1 MGMESTAALDRDSLV
16 LGRYRPLR
24 PLGRGGSGSVWLVRD
39 ERSDRDVALK
49 VVALEGK
56 AGSRAEREVEA
67 GARLRHP
74 RCLRALA
81 LARDESHVYVAYPYV
96 AGTTL
101 REAFRAGELDEDGA
115 VEAAAQVLEALGH
128 AHRNGIVHRDVKPA
142 NVMLEERRSRGSGGG
157 VVGKD
162 VVSVRVLDFGL
173 AQISEVET
181 LTAAG
186 DVPGTLA
193 YIAPERLD
201 GEEATGAAD
210 VWSVGVILWEALAGR
225 HPFSCGSPLDTAR
238 RIRAGA
244 PPLSSRR
251 PDLPAALCATVDGML
266 ALETKRRPRPE
277 RAAAALRRAA
287 TAEEEAVLPAVSA
300 ANAVPRAA
308 HAGLAGV
315 FTLAAALLLPFFP
328 TGWPFLLAGL
338 VALTALAN
346 PSAGLALALAAPLLP
361 LGNTSLGLALA
372 YVPPALAWYVL
383 FKRDPRSGLLFVLG
397 PLLAP
402 IGAIGLVPAL
412 VAHVRGSLQ
421 RSVLA
426 AFSVLTAVAVAAL
439 VGSPI
444 PLTGEEPASLA
455 LGATSSPS
463 EAAAAVVDF
472 IGNPSAVWIE
482 AIVFAAAAAAT
493 GLARSRGLVGVGL
506 WGAAFLAAALL
517 APAGAV
523 GVFPLGLAVCGA
535 TVLLL
540 IPTRRVVH

>member
-1 MGMESTAALDRDSLV
+1 MESTAALDRDGLV

-24 PLGRGGSGSVWLVRD
+24 PLGTGGTGSVWLVRD
-39 ERSDRDVALK
+39 ERSGRAVALK

-74 RCLRALA
+74 RCLQALA
-81 LARDESHVYVAYPYV
+81 LARDDRHVYVAYPYV

-101 REAFRAGELDEDGA
+101 REAFRAGELDEEGA
-115 VEAAAQVLEALGH
+115 VEAAVQVLEALAH

-142 NVMLEERRSRGSGGG
+142 NVMLEGG
-157 VVGKD
+157 D
-162 VVSVRVLDFGL
+162 RVSVRVLDFGL

-244 PPLSSRR
+244 PPLASRR
-251 PDLPAALCATVDGML
+251 PDLPAALCAAVDGML
-266 ALETKRRPRPE
+266 AHEPKRRPRPE

-287 TAEEEAVLPAVSA
+287 TSEEEVVLPAPAA
-300 ANAVPRAA
+300 ANMVPRAI
-308 HAGLAGV
+308 HAGLAGL

-328 TGWPFLLAGL
+328 LGWPFLLCAL
-338 VALTALAN
+338 VALAALAN

-361 LGNTSLGLALA
+361 LGNSSLGLALA
-372 YVPPALAWYVL
+372 YLPLALAWFFV
-383 FKRDPRSGLLFVLG
+383 FRGDPRSGLLFVLG

-402 IGAIGLVPAL
+402 IGALGLVPAL
-412 VAHVRGSLQ
+412 VAHVRAPLRRSL
-421 RSVLA
+421 LG
-426 AFSVLTAVAVAAL
+426 AFSVLAAVAVAAL
-439 VGSPI
+439 VGASI
-444 PLTGEEPASLA
+444 PLTGAESAGSLA

-463 EAAAAVVDF
+463 DATAAVFGFLVDA
-472 IGNPSAVWIE
+472 SAVWTE

-493 GLARSRGLVGVGL
+493 GLARSRGLLGVGI

-517 APAGAV
+517 APTGAV
-523 GVFPLGLAVCGA
+523 GVFPLVLAVCGA
-535 TVLLL
+535 TVLLA
-540 IPTRRVVH
+540 IPALRAVH